1 MNKFILF
8 CKTFVILIA
17 AYFAFAV
24 LSCLLPDKSIKSH
37 IAESAPKMV
46 EEGLYPQA
54 IIRVEQCQMDNFT
67 DALIMNQ
74 MFNIDRKHPVKSAMR
89 MIRSSEKGRDWDQ
102 PGLLLR
108 RVKGETLEEQHYARY
123 WHGSTFLFRPLFL
136 VMDFL
141 TLRHILFIVS
151 SLLIVLLLC
160 AYYPRAGLLK
170 TIAFALGFLVTYGFV
185 TQFSMQFF
193 PVLALTVIGSLFVVK
208 CEQSAN
214 LGLTFFVIGS
224 LTCYFDLLT
233 TPLLTL
239 GIPLAVMLSL
249 KRNDEFKLKDNL
261 IEISK
266 LILLWGLGFALTFGT
281 KWALASLILGQ
292 NIFSDAYEVSLY
304 RMEAEEFTRWDAL
317 TKNFDML
324 NLWIIGA
331 AALILLLF
339 SIVNRLKISYK
350 KVPLFLLIALM
361 PYVWY
366 LLLAN
371 HSYLHWWF
379 TYRLQ
384 AITVVCLLL
393 MVCDGSFHEK
403 RRKKSLFYGL
413 KLWKK
418 SLF

>member
-1 MNKFILF
+1 MNRFILF
-8 CKTFVILIA
+8 CKTFAILIA
-17 AYFAFAV
+17 TYFALAT
-24 LSCLLPDKSIKSH
+24 LSCLLPDKSIKAH
-37 IAESAPKMV
+37 IADSAKKMV

-54 IIRVEQCQMDNFT
+54 IIRMEQCQMDNFT

-74 MFNIDRKHPVKSAMR
+74 MYNIDRKHPITSAMK

-108 RVKGETLEEQHYARY
+108 KVNGENLEEQHYARY

-160 AYYPRAGLLK
+160 AYYPKAGLMK
-170 TIAFALGFLVTYGFV
+170 TISLALGFLLTYGFV
-185 TQFSMQFF
+185 MQFSMQFF
-193 PVLALTVIGSLFVVK
+193 PVLALTIIGSLLVVK
-208 CEQSAN
+208 RKQSDN
-214 LGLTFFVIGS
+214 SGLLFFVIGS
-224 LTCYFDLLT
+224 MTCYFDLLT

-239 GIPLAVMLSL
+239 GIPMAVMLSL
-249 KRNDEFKLKDNL
+249 KREDEFQFKDSI

-266 LILLWGLGFALTFGT
+266 LTLLWGGGFAFTFLT

-292 NIFSDAYEVSLY
+292 NIFADAYEVSLY
-304 RMEAEEFTRWDAL
+304 RMEAEEFTRWDAV

-324 NLWIIGA
+324 NLWMIGI
-331 AALILLLF
+331 AALVLLLF
-339 SIVNRLKISYK
+339 AIIKRLKINYK
-350 KVPLFLLIALM
+350 KVVLFFIIGLM

-371 HSYLHWWF
+371 HSYVHWWF

-384 AITVVCLLL
+384 AITVVCLLY
-393 MVCDGSFHEK
+393 MFCDGNSAMK
-403 RRKKSLFYGL
+403 NGKSPF
-413 KLWKK
+413 
-418 SLF
+418 FTP

>member
-1 MNKFILF
+1 MNRFILF
-8 CKTFVILIA
+8 CKTFAILIA
-17 AYFAFAV
+17 TYFALAT
-24 LSCLLPDKSIKSH
+24 LSCLLPDKSIKAH
-37 IAESAPKMV
+37 IADSAKKMV

-54 IIRVEQCQMDNFT
+54 IIRMKQCQMDNFT

-74 MFNIDRKHPVKSAMR
+74 MYNIDRKHPITSAMK

-108 RVKGETLEEQHYARY
+108 KVNGENLEEQHYARY

-160 AYYPRAGLLK
+160 AYYPKAGLMK
-170 TIAFALGFLVTYGFV
+170 TIALALGFLLTYGFV
-185 TQFSMQFF
+185 MQFSMQFF
-193 PVLALTVIGSLFVVK
+193 PVLALTIIGSLLVVK
-208 CEQSAN
+208 RKQSDN
-214 LGLTFFVIGS
+214 SGLLFFVIGS
-224 LTCYFDLLT
+224 MTCYFDLLT

-239 GIPLAVMLSL
+239 GIPMAVMLSL
-249 KRNDEFKLKDNL
+249 KREDEFQFKDSI

-266 LILLWGLGFALTFGT
+266 LTLLWGGGFAFTFLT

-292 NIFSDAYEVSLY
+292 NIFADAYEVSLY
-304 RMEAEEFTRWDAL
+304 RMEAEEFTRWDAV

-324 NLWIIGA
+324 NLWMIGI
-331 AALILLLF
+331 AALVLLLF
-339 SIVNRLKISYK
+339 AIIKRLKINYK
-350 KVPLFLLIALM
+350 KVVLFFIIGLM

-371 HSYLHWWF
+371 HSYVHWWF
-379 TYRLQ
+379 AYRLQ
-384 AITVVCLLL
+384 AITVVCLLY
-393 MVCDGSFHEK
+393 MFCDGNSAMK
-403 RRKKSLFYGL
+403 NGKSPF
-413 KLWKK
+413 
-418 SLF
+418 FTP

>member
-8 CKTFVILIA
+8 CKTFAILIA
-17 AYFAFAV
+17 AYFGFAV
-24 LSCLLPDKSIKSH
+24 LSCLLPDNSIKMH

-74 MFNIDRKHPVKSAMR
+74 MYNIDRKHPVKSTMK

-108 RVKGETLEEQHYARY
+108 KVNGEKLEDQHYARY

-151 SLLIVLLLC
+151 SILIVLLLC
-160 AYYPRAGLLK
+160 AYYPRAGLMK
-170 TIAFALGFLVTYGFV
+170 TIALALGFLLTYGFV
-185 TQFSMQFF
+185 MQFSMQFF
-193 PVLALTVIGSLFVVK
+193 PVLALTVIGSLLVVK
-208 CEQSAN
+208 HKESAN
-214 LGLTFFVIGS
+214 FGLLFFVIGS

-249 KRNDEFKLKDNL
+249 KREDEFSFKDNL

-304 RMEAEEFTRWDAL
+304 RMEAEEFTRWEAL
-317 TKNFDML
+317 TKNFGML
-324 NLWIIGA
+324 NLWMISIA
-331 AALILLLF
+331 VVVLLLF
-339 SIVNRLKISYK
+339 SIINRLKISYK
-350 KVPLFLLIALM
+350 KVILFLIIGLM

-384 AITVVCLLL
+384 AMTVVCLLF
-393 MVCDGSFHEK
+393 MFCNGSSAIKDG
-403 RRKKSLFYGL
+403 KSPF
-413 KLWKK
+413 
-418 SLF
+418 FTH